1 MLAYHLEIQDES
13 VVDKILTFL
22 KSLPENTVKLSKEE
36 YDEELES
43 LIDEGFSSPIAG
55 THEEVF
61 SKLSAKY
68 AS

>member
-1 MLAYHLEIQDES
+1 MLAYHLEIKDES

-22 KSLPENTVKLSKEE
+22 KSLPENTVKMSKEE

-43 LIDEGFSSPIAG
+43 LIDEGFNSPMAG

>member
-1 MLAYHLEIQDES
+1 MLAYHLEIEDES
-13 VVDKILTFL
+13 VVDKVITFL
-22 KSLPENTVKLSKEE
+22 KSLPSNTVKLSKEGYSE
-36 YDEELES
+36 KLELV
-43 LIDEGFSSPIAG
+43 IDDGFDSPIVG